1 MRITQGFPYEG
12 KLSDARLTDEVGH
25 HRAYASLVRL
35 CTQRKRLTRRKA
47 GMHLKTWSEVSSIT
61 TTMGEACQR
70 KAARYDSGIT
80 IAQNEIRSS
89 TSANLV
95 SPPPRRIPAF
105 VGI

>member
-12 KLSDARLTDEVGH
+12 KLSDARLTDEVGAPSSLCLSRQTVHPAEAVDAEEGGDAFEDLVGIEQH
-25 HRAYASLVRL
+25 H
-35 CTQRKRLTRRKA
+35 
-47 GMHLKTWSEVSSIT
+47 HD
-61 TTMGEACQR
+61 EACQR